1 MNTIFFSWSMV
12 WSAGKKCGGLRL
24 ECSEKY
30 CEICTWE
37 NLTSLRVYAGSSFLG
52 YMESMLMTCSHP
64 NDLLHGRRKLSLL
77 IFLEIILSI
86 PFFLNIN
93 VKNRTKLPDS
103 LAPTERGSLLRLKRR
118 PDVPESSHHTGHFE
132 SNSIGSIN
140 INLGPGDCI
149 WFAIPAEYSQSF
161 AEMLNRQRRTKK
173 SAAFSQTWWPNEE
186 ECIKQ
191 RIVVQKFVQKPEQLV
206 YVCIG
211 TYHSVQSEGYTANV
225 SWNVIQP
232 SFHQLAVA
240 AIMNDHYLAHAN
252 YSIVPIY

>member
-1 MNTIFFSWSMV
+1 MHLGKFDKSSGVCWIFLFGVHGEHAHDVLSPKFRFDQ
-12 WSAGKKCGGLRL
+12 A
-24 ECSEKY
+24 
-30 CEICTWE
+30 
-37 NLTSLRVYAGSSFLG
+37 
-52 YMESMLMTCSHP
+52 